1 MIPNP
6 ADGFCADRA
15 HGSSGSAKRRR
26 ERRLRSWWRHEAQ
39 SVRAAVATVLHHS
52 CDVGRELYNV
62 PRHQKMATAREE
74 VVNEPY
80 DALRGLT
87 TPPPGERPALLVEVQ
102 PQGCVERHVVEDPSE
117 LAPMV
122 QFLDS
127 PVPQMVDTVLEF
139 FRALDLPVGEQVI
152 AVPQISTER
161 VSQRLVERR
170 LPQMV
175 EQLVEGPTVLT
186 PTRIALQ
193 IAEQLVNIPV
203 PQVSVSGGGH
213 QGSLSGQGSVGEQI
227 VDNPVLRGRGKRRVQ
242 GFLPEQRTTA
252 QSVEQT
258 VDIPASSGRGRR
270 GGHQGLPRGQGS
282 TASPIE
288 QTIGVARGGL
298 QGFSPG
304 HESGQRS
311 AEQNV
316 DIPAPSFRSRRARRT
331 AEQNVDI
338 PVRRS
343 RAHGGLQGFSPG
355 QSSSQRIVPGDE
367 DDPPERFGTVL
378 VASGDRGPGVIR
390 ADDGKRFRFQLPSW
404 FIIPVGARVAF
415 RAEEGLEVGAAYDV
429 YCWYE

>member
-1 MIPNP
+1 MEVGGTVTS
-6 ADGFCADRA
+6 A
-15 HGSSGSAKRRR
+15 AKRRR

-52 CDVGRELYNV
+52 CDVGRESYNV

-74 VVNEPY
+74 VVNKPH

-102 PQGCVERHVVEDPSE
+102 PQECVERHVVEDPSE

-122 QFLDS
+122 QFFDS

-152 AVPQISTER
+152 AVPQISTDR

-175 EQLVEGPTVLT
+175 EQLVEVPTVLT

-227 VDNPVLRGRGKRRVQ
+227 VDIPVPRGRGMRQVQ
-242 GFLPEQRTTA
+242 GFLPEQSTTA

-258 VDIPASSGRGRR
+258 VDIPASRGRGRR
-270 GGHQGLPRGQGS
+270 GLPQGQGS
-282 TASPIE
+282 TASAVEQTFAVDRPQGFPRGQSSTASAVE

-298 QGFSPG
+298 HVYPRF
-304 HESGQRS
+304 
-311 AEQNV
+311 
-316 DIPAPSFRSRRARRT
+316 DPA
-331 AEQNVDI
+331 
-338 PVRRS
+338 
-343 RAHGGLQGFSPG
+343 
-355 QSSSQRIVPGDE
+355 DE
-367 DDPPERFGTVL
+367 DVPPERFGTVL
-378 VASGDRGPGVIR
+378 EASGDMGPGVIK
-390 ADDGKRFRFQLPSW
+390 ADRFQLPSW

-415 RAEEGLEVGAAYDV
+415 RAEEGIEVNLAYDV
-429 YCWYE
+429 YGWG